1 MYTQPLNSLIN
12 SHAILNQSF
21 ADDTQLYTHSHPSA
35 VNSAIQNL
43 EHCICNVKSWMN
55 DHKLK
60 LNDEKTEVMF
70 IHSSRFSPSSDSPS
84 VIHVGS
90 TEIKF
95 TESARNLGFVMSNTM
110 STDKHVSQICRSAYA
125 ALHQIAS
132 IRSYL
137 DTDTTKKLVC
147 ALVLPRLDYANS
159 LLANSPKYLTER
171 LQRVQNSAAR
181 LVLKAKKRDHITPLL
196 RSLHWL
202 PVQARIQYK
211 VLSHCHNF
219 FMNSAPAYISDLLTI
234 YCPTRT
240 LRSSSDSRMLS
251 VPKVR
256 RQYGERAFAYI
267 GPVLW
272 NTLPYQIR
280 HTDST
285 SGFKRQLKAHLFLQY
300 LHSEN

>member
-1 MYTQPLNSLIN
+1 M
-12 SHAILNQSF
+12 
-21 ADDTQLYTHSHPSA
+21 PSA
-35 VNSAIQNL
+35 IS
-43 EHCICNVKSWMN
+43 
-55 DHKLK
+55 
-60 LNDEKTEVMF
+60 
-70 IHSSRFSPSSDSPS
+70 
-84 VIHVGS
+84 VGS
-90 TEIKF
+90 AEITL
-95 TESARNLGFVMSNTM
+95 TESARNLGFIMSNTM

-137 DTDTTKKLVC
+137 DTDTTQKPVC
-147 ALVLPRLDYANS
+147 ALVLSRLDYANS
-159 LLANSPKYLTER
+159 LLASSPKYLVER

-234 YCPTRT
+234 YRPTRS

-256 RQYGERAFAYI
+256 RQYGERAFAHI

-272 NTLPYQIR
+272 NALPYQIR
-280 HTDST
+280 HADSNP
-285 SGFKRQLKAHLFLQY
+285 GFKRQLKTHLFRQY
-300 LHSEN
+300 LPSDD